1 MLSGLYPVS
10 PGAYLFVGVGANP
23 MSRDDG
29 AMKILRP
36 MVILLSMA
44 VVAILVTGCT
54 STSQPV
60 AVVTTEPTVTATPTE
75 VPTVL
80 ACGVENC
87 HGLTVQCGPNVATVC
102 PSAINGEDQCRQY
115 ATCQVV
121 SGSCQLVTE
130 SRYDKCASCVKSCES
145 SFPNNPNQVLD
156 CSQSC

>member
-1 MLSGLYPVS
+1 
-10 PGAYLFVGVGANP
+10 
-23 MSRDDG
+23 
-29 AMKILRP
+29 

-44 VVAILVTGCT
+44 VVVILVTGCT

-60 AVVTTEPTVTATPTE
+60 AVVTTEPTVAATPTE

-80 ACGVENC
+80 ACGIQTCN
-87 HGLTVQCGPNVATVC
+87 GLAVTCGPNVVTAC
-102 PSAINGEDQCRQY
+102 PNTLDPGNQCLQY

-121 SGSCQLVTE
+121 SGSCQIATE
-130 SRYDKCASCVKSCES
+130 SRYGKCVNCVEACQN

>member
-1 MLSGLYPVS
+1 
-10 PGAYLFVGVGANP
+10 

-36 MVILLSMA
+36 MFILLAMA

-60 AVVTTEPTVTATPTE
+60 AVVTTEPTVTAAPTE

-80 ACGVENC
+80 TCGIQTC
-87 HGLTVQCGPNVATVC
+87 DGLAVTCGPNVVTNC
-102 PSAINGEDQCRQY
+102 PKAINPGDRCLQY

-130 SRYDKCASCVKSCES
+130 SRYDKCVNCVEACQN
-145 SFPNNPNQVLD
+145 SFPNNKNQVLD

>member
-1 MLSGLYPVS
+1 M
-10 PGAYLFVGVGANP
+10 F
-23 MSRDDG
+23 
-29 AMKILRP
+29 
-36 MVILLSMA
+36 ILLSMA

-80 ACGVENC
+80 ACGIQTCN
-87 HGLTVQCGPNVATVC
+87 GLAVTCGPNVATAC
-102 PSAINGEDQCRQY
+102 PNTLNPGNQCLQY
-115 ATCQVV
+115 ATCQVA
-121 SGSCQLVTE
+121 SGSCQLANE
-130 SRYDKCASCVKSCES
+130 SRYGKCVNCVEACQN